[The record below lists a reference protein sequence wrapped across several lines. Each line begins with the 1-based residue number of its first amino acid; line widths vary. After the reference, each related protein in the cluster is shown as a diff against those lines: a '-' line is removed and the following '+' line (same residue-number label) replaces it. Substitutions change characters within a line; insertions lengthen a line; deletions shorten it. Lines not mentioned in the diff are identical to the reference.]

1 MKELVFEPEVSE
13 AARRVLLIED
23 ESALAR
29 TLADMLQSQGYVVEK
44 REDGAEG
51 LEAASKGFF
60 DLILLDVML
69 PSMDGYEVCRNLR
82 RRGVD
87 TPVLMLTARGEVKDK
102 VVGFKTG
109 ADDYMAKPFD
119 TEELQLRIDAM
130 IRRATRA
137 MDEDLRNYEVGG
149 QRVDFARG
157 RIIRGS
163 ETIALSDQE
172 SRLLQYFVENRRK
185 VFSRDT
191 LLKDVWGYKAVPT
204 TRTVDV
210 HIVWLRQK
218 IEENPKKPRYIVTI
232 HGQGY
237 RFDG

>member
-13 AARRVLLIED
+13 AAHRILLIED
-23 ESALAR
+23 ESTLAR
-29 TLADMLQSQGYVVEK
+29 TLADMLQSQGYVVD
-44 REDGAEG
+44 RRADGAEG
-51 LEAASKGFF
+51 LEAASEGFF

-87 TPVLMLTARGEVKDK
+87 TPVLMLTARGEVRDK
-102 VVGFKTG
+102 IVGFKTG

-119 TEELQLRIDAM
+119 TEELQLRIDAL
-130 IRRATRA
+130 IRRASRA
-137 MDEDLRNYEVGG
+137 MDENLRTYEFGG
-149 QRVDFARG
+149 LRVDFARG

-163 ETIALSDQE
+163 ETIGLSDQE
-172 SRLLQYFVENRRK
+172 SRLLEYFVENRRK
-185 VFSRDT
+185 VISRDT
-191 LLKDVWGYKAVPT
+191 LLKEVWGYKAVPT

-218 IEENPKKPRYIVTI
+218 IEENPKKPRYIVTL

>member
-1 MKELVFEPEVSE
+1 MKELVFEPGVSE
-13 AARRVLLIED
+13 ATRRVLLIED
-23 ESALAR
+23 ETALAR
-29 TLADMLQSQGYVVEK
+29 TLGDMLESQGYVVEK
-44 REDGAEG
+44 CEDGAEG
-51 LEAASKGFF
+51 LEAATQECF

-69 PSMDGYEVCRNLR
+69 PSMDGYGVCRNLR

-87 TPVLMLTARGEVKDK
+87 TPVLMLTARGEVRDK

-109 ADDYMAKPFD
+109 ADDYLAKPFD
-119 TEELQLRIDAM
+119 TEELQLRIDAL
-130 IRRATRA
+130 IRRTSRA
-137 MDEDLRNYEVGG
+137 MDEDLRTYEFGNL
-149 QRVDFARG
+149 RVDFARG
-157 RIIRGS
+157 RISRGD
-163 ETIALSDQE
+163 ETIELSDQE

-185 VFSRDT
+185 VISRDT

-218 IEENPKKPRYIVTI
+218 IEEDSKKPRYIVTV